1 MSCPYP
7 GLAADSAAAIV
18 ALAPGVVA
26 EEDMRVA
33 DAQQGIAV
41 ALDLDD
47 RGRIASHSM
56 FVAAVLLIPAVAGV
70 IAVLRFPMSCSKC

>member
-7 GLAADSAAAIV
+7 ALAADSAAAIV
-18 ALAPGVVA
+18 VLAAGAVA
-26 EEDMRVA
+26 EEDMQA
-33 DAQQGIAV
+33 AEAAQQGIAL

-56 FVAAVLLIPAVAGV
+56 FVVVLVIPAEAGV
-70 IAVLRFPMSCSKC
+70 VAVLRFPMSCSKC